1 MLYRIADNYL
11 RLEGFESEYF
21 ERRMKAYEVP
31 FDNGTSA
38 DITVTFI
45 NNECITV
52 PAGKDFRRHDAWYW
66 IDRGEEGYSAIKQ
79 FTKHRINMMHMDVDK
94 ECRNVTIE
102 YVDLKDYL
110 DITTDYML
118 YFALNDIFAFCQTVR
133 NSTLLHSTAIAYKGE
148 SILFS
153 APSETGKSTQAGL
166 WKKFYPEDVEYF
178 NDDTPIIR
186 EQNGTLYAFGTP
198 WSGKT
203 EINLN
208 IKAPLKAIICLK
220 QAPENS
226 IRRLSP
232 IEATI
237 RLLNETRKPVFENL
251 MDKHMDILNNIIT
264 KTPVYELSCTIS
276 REAVDLV
283 KNTLFKE

>member
-1 MLYRIADNYL
+1 MLYRIAEYFL
-11 RLEGFESEYF
+11 RLEGFESKYF

-31 FDNGTSA
+31 DNGTSA
-38 DITVTFI
+38 DISVTFK
-45 NNECITV
+45 NNECIIV
-52 PAGKDFRRHDAWYW
+52 PAGKNFRRHDAWYW
-66 IDRGEEGYSAIKQ
+66 IDRGEDGFTAIKQ
-79 FTKHRINMMHMDVDK
+79 VSEYHVNMMRADIDK
-94 ECRNVTIE
+94 ECKNVVIE
-102 YVDLKDYL
+102 YVDLKDYFE
-110 DITTDYML
+110 ITTDYML

-133 NSTLLHSTAIAYKGE
+133 SSTLLHSTAVCYKGRG
-148 SILFS
+148 ILFS

-166 WKKFYPEDVEYF
+166 WKKYYPDDVLLF

-186 EQNGTLYAFGTP
+186 DINNSLYAFGTP

-208 IKAPLKAIICLK
+208 IKAPLAGIICLK

-251 MDKHMDILNNIIT
+251 MDKHMDILNNIVS
-264 KTPVYELSCTIS
+264 KTPIYELGCTIS